1 MTKDKMYVGG
11 DMRTYYDTPS
21 PLVSTIM
28 VIVMLITVT
37 IVLIF
42 ASYEDTHYTQT
53 AEVLS
58 VNSTE
63 TLFIDAIG
71 NVWSVYNTD
80 YKKGEFVKLYFDNNR
95 TTYTQ
100 NDDIIV
106 KIKRLDN

>member
-28 VIVMLITVT
+28 AIIMLIIVT

-58 VNSTE
+58 IDSAE
-63 TLFIDAIG
+63 TLFVDGAG
-71 NVWSVYNTD
+71 YVWSVYDTD
-80 YKKGEFVKLYFDNNR
+80 YHKGQFVKLYFDNNR
-95 TTYTQ
+95 TDYTR
-100 NDDIIV
+100 NDDKIIKV
-106 KIKRLDN
+106 KTLDN